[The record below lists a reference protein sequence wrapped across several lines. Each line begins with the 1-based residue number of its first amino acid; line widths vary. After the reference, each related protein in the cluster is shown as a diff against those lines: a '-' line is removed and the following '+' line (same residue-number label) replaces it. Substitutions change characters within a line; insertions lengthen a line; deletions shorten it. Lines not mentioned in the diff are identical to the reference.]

1 MKRQLDG
8 FVWIGLGI
16 ALILALF
23 LSPFTSTSP
32 DGLEKVAETKG
43 FAEKG
48 ETWKFWKHAPLPDYN
63 IPWINNEKVS
73 TALSGLIGTLAI
85 FFIAF
90 GIGKLIKKSPP
101 VNPVRNSSGALNP
114 VRDLSLNGIN
124 PALRGGTPYGAEPG
138 IILKSNPC
146 SRQPRGPLARREQR
160 GIISNGVKRILSLLL
175 FLLPLFS
182 TSVFAAHP
190 LITDDTGTQG
200 KGRFQLEVNSEVN
213 YDKESEA
220 GVKTKTTGG
229 EVATMLSYGITENVD
244 VVLGIPYRWFKV
256 KEDGEII
263 SKEKGLSDISLEL
276 KWRFYE
282 RDGWSF
288 ALKPGATFPT
298 GNEKKDLGT
307 GRVTYSIFSITTKE
321 IEPLAFHLNLGYMRN
336 ENKFDERKDVWH
348 ISLASELKLIKDL
361 RLVTN
366 IGMERNPDRT
376 SHKHPAFI
384 LGGFIYSISENLNMD
399 IGMNGGLNKPETDLT
414 ILAGIAWRF

>member
-1 MKRQLDG
+1 M
-8 FVWIGLGI
+8 
-16 ALILALF
+16 
-23 LSPFTSTSP
+23 
-32 DGLEKVAETKG
+32 
-43 FAEKG
+43 
-48 ETWKFWKHAPLPDYN
+48 
-63 IPWINNEKVS
+63 
-73 TALSGLIGTLAI
+73 
-85 FFIAF
+85 
-90 GIGKLIKKSPP
+90 
-101 VNPVRNSSGALNP
+101 
-114 VRDLSLNGIN
+114 
-124 PALRGGTPYGAEPG
+124 
-138 IILKSNPC
+138 
-146 SRQPRGPLARREQR
+146 
-160 GIISNGVKRILSLLL
+160 
-175 FLLPLFS
+175 
-182 TSVFAAHP
+182 
-190 LITDDTGTQG
+190 
-200 KGRFQLEVNSEVN
+200 NSEVN

-244 VVLGIPYRWFKV
+244 VVLGIPYQWFKV

-263 SKEKGLSDISLEL
+263 SREKGLSDISLEL

-399 IGMNGGLNKPETDLT
+399 IGMKGGLNKPETDLT

>member
-1 MKRQLDG
+1 MKRRLDG
-8 FVWIGLGI
+8 LIWIGLGI
-16 ALILALF
+16 SLMLALF
-23 LSPFTSTSP
+23 LSPLASTSP

-48 ETWKFWKHAPLPDYN
+48 GSWKFWKHAPLSDYT
-63 IPWINNEKVS
+63 IPWIKNEKVS

-85 FFIAF
+85 FFIAL

-101 VNPVRNSSGALNP
+101 
-114 VRDLSLNGIN
+114 
-124 PALRGGTPYGAEPG
+124 
-138 IILKSNPC
+138 
-146 SRQPRGPLARREQR
+146 
-160 GIISNGVKRILSLLL
+160 VKRILSLLL

-229 EVATMLSYGITENVD
+229 EVATILSFGIIDKVD
-244 VVLGIPYRWFKV
+244 IVLGIPFQWFKE
-256 KEDGEII
+256 KENGEILSRESGI
-263 SKEKGLSDISLEL
+263 SDISLQL

-298 GNEKKDLGT
+298 GNAKKDLGT
-307 GRVTYSIFSITTKE
+307 GRVTYSIFFITTKE

-336 ENKFDERKDVWH
+336 ENKLDERKDIWH

-376 SHKHPAFI
+376 SNKHPAFI
-384 LGGFIYSISENLNMD
+384 LGGFIYSIFENFDID
-399 IGMNGGLNKPETDLT
+399 IGIKGGLNKQETDVT